1 MLLSQFSA
9 RNSGQRVELEAH
21 WNVAGC
27 SIKQLEELDFGV
39 FQGRVRHVVDECNSD
54 ALGPCGVA
62 FDRSRRAQT
71 LSRGPT
77 GRNPAAVNDQWHDIP
92 LGTDWRYDL
101 SRFHI
106 LALSSAWARSAI
118 MSSICSMPTLSRSIS
133 GVTPT
138 FSCSSGDNCRWVVDA
153 G

>member
-62 FDRSRRAQT
+62 FDRSRRAQA

-92 LGTDWRYDL
+92 LEL
-101 SRFHI
+101 I
-106 LALSSAWARSAI
+106 
-118 MSSICSMPTLSRSIS
+118 
-133 GVTPT
+133 GVTISLGFILRP
-138 FSCSSGDNCRWVVDA
+138 CPAPGPGRQ
-153 G
+153 